1 MRNIKI
7 YFNKEKI
14 IETLNI
20 EAAKEGS
27 TITVKDMDEIV
38 CLLRIVDKI
47 KLDKKHKSV
56 LFLVNAYNR
65 TEIKLSFAS
74 HVIEKAGIYEI
85 IRECMKDQLI
95 NKDYVTNK
103 RFGYV
108 LLGYDVEADDH
119 DVIAALEISSI
130 I

>member
-108 LLGYDVEADDH
+108 LLGYDIEADDN